1 MSQAIQSNLQEA
13 VAQGGSLP
21 RLCQMAGISR
31 ACYYRGLSLPE
42 TADTQTDLKQT
53 DLKQTDLKQTDLKQT
68 DLKQTDLKQTDLDLR
83 EHIQR
88 VALECSCY
96 GYRRVTKELHRQGVQ
111 ANHKRVLR
119 LMRED
124 NLLCLRK
131 RRFVATTDSDHGLPV
146 YPNLAADMGIT
157 TPDELWV
164 SDLTYIRLG
173 HEFIYLAVVLDAC
186 SRRCLGWS
194 LGRRL
199 DAALA
204 TSALRRA
211 LQGRKPQVHHSD
223 RGVQYASYEY
233 TNLLK
238 EHGIAISMS
247 RKGNPYDNAKA
258 ESFMKTLKYEQVYLS
273 EYENLAD
280 ARAQISYFLEQVYN
294 QKRLHSSLSYLP
306 PAEFEEQFEQT
317 HKESRDKNQTI
328 TP

>member
-1 MSQAIQSNLQEA
+1 MSQAIRTA
-13 VAQGGSLP
+13 VDQGGSLTS
-21 RLCQMAGISR
+21 LCHMAGISR
-31 ACYYRGLSLPE
+31 ACYYRSFSTPDLAAPQVVA
-42 TADTQTDLKQT
+42 ADMA
-53 DLKQTDLKQTDLKQT
+53 
-68 DLKQTDLKQTDLDLR
+68 LR
-83 EHIQR
+83 ESIQQL
-88 VALECSCY
+88 ALDWSCY
-96 GYRRVTKELHRQGVQ
+96 GYRRITKELHRQGISV
-111 ANHKRVLR
+111 NHKRVLR

-131 RRFVATTDSDHGLPV
+131 RRFITTTDSDHSLPV
-146 YPNLAADMGIT
+146 YPNLAAEMDVTI
-157 TPDELWV
+157 PDQLWV

-204 TSALRRA
+204 TSALRMA
-211 LQGRKPQVHHSD
+211 LKERKPAVHHSD
-223 RGVQYASYEY
+223 RGVQYASSEY
-233 TNLLK
+233 TSLLK
-238 EHGIAISMS
+238 DNGIQISMS

-280 ARAQISYFLEQVYN
+280 ARAQIGRFLERVYN
-294 QKRLHSSLSYLP
+294 QKRLHSSLGYLP
-306 PAEFEEQFEQT
+306 PAEYEQQFEQK
-317 HKESRDKNQTI
+317 HCENKDKNQRI